1 MKQQIVYHIIW
12 LSMYSAF
19 VATKPAFADYSWNS
33 INCNKFELVVEDS
46 RNKNESEQ
54 IFLDNM
60 YGRPSDP
67 GCPCFGIKK
76 KAIDE
81 LNFDNYDI
89 SASMLFVNSDH
100 PERFGDFGLIFN
112 FQDDRNFDYI
122 YLT

>member
-1 MKQQIVYHIIW
+1 MKPQIVYHITW
-12 LSMYSAF
+12 LSAF
-19 VATKPAFADYSWNS
+19 VATKTAFADYSWTS
-33 INCNKFELVVEDS
+33 TNCNKFELVVDS

-67 GCPCFGIKK
+67 GCPCYGIKK

-81 LNFDNYDI
+81 LSFDNYDI
-89 SASMLFVNSDH
+89 SASMLFVNSDAQD
-100 PERFGDFGLIFN
+100 RFGDFGLIFN